1 MWNAKSTFISLVASI
16 SSKVPALH
24 RRTIQPLMYGTSS
37 TNKCGNFAFIIF
49 LL

>member
-24 RRTIQPLMYGTSS
+24 RRTIQPPDVRNLFYE
-37 TNKCGNFAFIIF
+37 
-49 LL
+49 